1 MLDVYLQYKA
11 NKIGYNGINELCE
24 NLVYI
29 PYLRKLWIDSI
40 YLYIIDNNITN
51 TGIKILS
58 SSLVNIPNLMDL
70 RIESILIQF
79 R

>member
-1 MLDVYLQYKA
+1 M
-11 NKIGYNGINELCE
+11 CE

-29 PYLRKLWIDSI
+29 PHLRKLWIDSI

-58 SSLVNIPNLMDL
+58 NGLVNIPNLMDL